1 MIRYKTYTSA
11 EDTAPTNNGGFL
23 GGLGYVGQK
32 IGAGFMQTF
41 EGVWDYAA
49 GGIADIFGADE
60 WAKRQMDEDW
70 FGTWYSDIDKNF
82 NPGKGWKIAGDVAG
96 GIGNVGA
103 GAAAAALAVGSA
115 LAITAA
121 TGGAGLPVAASTIA
135 TTAGALTAGFGAAGN
150 ATKEAYRETGEL
162 TGKEY
167 GYGALSGAT
176 EAGLE
181 LVTAGI
187 GKGSGKLLKSVGKAV
202 AGEASEEAA
211 KVGAKAIIK
220 EVAKDFASEAF
231 EEGASEYLAPKYKRM
246 TYDPNAQDATRE
258 EIAYAAFIGGLTG
271 AVMNGATGS
280 VTLTSDAVSGK
291 KAKASGQAELIEK
304 LGKQISEEE
313 AKSPSGYELLANI
326 KKIYDRGGD
335 SAVRVGQLKRMEAAA
350 RLLPAVEKSA
360 MAIVSAPQYAV
371 ERFARMGVT
380 EINGK
385 ALSAEMLTEAI
396 DLDHGNKTA
405 LKTLRQAISK
415 NPILATLA
423 MADATAKLQLDS
435 TKYTEGIAS
444 KGALGTSGDWNTF
457 LATASAEEKAAVG
470 KMFGVENIDA
480 LEYGTARA
488 YAMMYAESDEGK
500 ATVRRA
506 VQAKDAVEAIAEN
519 DKPLPKVIVTTDGA
533 RRYGEVGIIKEGG
546 EVRFY
551 DYTTGR
557 MTQPMTVREANA
569 KLAQDRAAALS
580 ETAKAQENKT
590 ETKTEAKKPT
600 ADEEIH
606 TWAMENIKKYNELTG
621 RERQEVR
628 ATIRQARAL
637 GISEADTITY
647 ATVAARSGVRIVF
660 SKERCLRHV
669 TVEEDGKLVEKVGF
683 SDGFYNHNTNEI
695 VVNPEGKRS
704 PTKLLLH
711 ELAHALYANKGFA
724 RLLDRAAKRMDDDR
738 KKEITD
744 RYTEAGQEKFIP
756 EEHAVH
762 HAEDVIG
769 NDATLERLL
778 RDEPTM
784 GDKILSFFG
793 LAKTDYQGHE
803 RLSRAAGR
811 LYNRYKATFDRFAT
825 ANRGTVRIEG
835 IGDSKGI
842 RDAFAGEL
850 SEKADKGMLAK
861 AKAMLEGGAD
871 SEKVR
876 QETGWFQGYDGKW
889 RYEIDD
895 STAVWHLDTAKP
907 DPKRL
912 VHFGERIFKLTDL
925 LDHPA
930 MYEAYPQLKD
940 VTVWENPD
948 APVDGY
954 VVGKNTDHITVRS
967 LSSVGNLSK
976 DIVIHEVQHLI
987 QNIEGFTSGASK
999 DQFEY
1004 KSWGPKE
1011 WDAYEKRNE
1020 IAGKLY
1026 AVLRRHGEHITA
1038 KDVSAM
1044 RQEFAETD
1052 SILDRNFF
1060 LLSTLADNNKRV
1072 DYLRDEYYKQV
1083 HILQLTTP
1091 SGQYHAVAGEI
1102 EAYDAQARRRMTAE
1116 ERKNT
1121 RPNIDREDAIVLGDT
1136 GIELEK
1142 HFDEYPYNMQTVI
1155 QEYMD
1160 STDPEIEKMVSLLQE
1175 TGELPFERH
1184 RIIDMSEKM
1193 VKDLKEVTGVDYS
1206 GYSHWINS
1214 NAIRHIEARH
1224 GINGEADTSMANPK
1238 DVARIAYILSQ
1249 YDSVELLR
1257 NENGDVVYSEE
1268 FRDSKNQP
1276 MPLLLYRKRIN
1287 GTYYFVEAVGENAYK
1302 KIWATSAYIS
1312 KKELTHVSA
1321 SDTIGRQ
1328 LTSKTL
1334 HASRSFDSSVAQSSE
1349 DVKTQGENN
1358 STESTLAI
1366 RHAEDGAV
1374 AKSTVTET
1382 VISTFKGGV
1391 RDSITTEF
1399 VALPKQEM
1407 SVTTGEGQIMH
1418 TIDGIEA
1425 TPVKGIGGQTIEG
1438 FTGRDVRE
1446 WAMKGNGF
1454 TAVQIEN
1461 VDRFMDE
1468 MGKFMK
1474 KAGVTYRFIGLAD
1487 VENAKLHYTYD
1498 AQGKIKS
1505 IVLSAMVKNGDYPVN
1520 FDLSSI
1526 CKKRVAMSTL
1536 IDKFANRGTLD
1547 NGTVA
1552 LTPAQIF
1559 AINTALKNAGYE
1571 TACLGCFVESKRYNA
1586 MAWAKSFVDKW
1597 NKAVK
1602 AVNPNATYFGYGDG
1616 TNTTEVTVAQANRID
1631 VATKEYIANTKTKR
1645 MEQALAKYK
1654 EKAAKGLPLISGK
1667 KQMIDG
1673 KEIETFTKA
1682 ARDRIVRSETISD
1695 ALKERYLNADV
1706 STLGMEDV
1714 KFLLENGVLPGASIS
1729 NKQAVT
1735 ELVKSGE
1742 AYQHLLRPS
1751 DLLTAKGI
1759 AKLEEL
1765 PNFHGVLYGHYG
1777 SGTPKLMQSFT
1788 PYNSEIALLPSKKGD
1803 TGLAEYLYSIAGVRM
1818 QSFSDFQVQNI
1829 YDYLQMVADLA
1840 ARKLPAHAYTKE
1852 ISFAKLLGM
1861 TGIKVNLSVM
1871 FDIDPTVDA
1880 AHAGLTRRIPFIHK
1894 GEYAKVVLHDEQGD
1908 WVYNVGDYQTQRA
1921 FAEADPDADLRFLQS
1936 IGFAD
1941 AVKLQTTEGYSSNC
1955 GIIGVGYSDL
1965 HILAMLDDNRIRY
1978 IIPYHASSLPAEI
1991 KVATN
1996 IALGT
2001 DYTPYQ
2007 NTMKIDSIVDKN
2019 GKKVEWSVKEAYRR
2033 LGSGKAV
2040 LAELNAKIKSDGW
2053 EVKTKKAQN
2062 GHGTY
2067 GLYED
2072 LGKTSDPRKTAENFM
2087 DWCVGNGS
2095 LPLFYQ
2101 FASHANYYK
2110 LLYDYNVYDCVSEQ
2124 YAPQTAVTNTYPA
2137 GDAAKPTNAADTR
2150 LDTTYLT
2157 GVIDKQM
2164 SFMDRYGQNLDRD
2177 LDAIASKVERGDM
2190 SGSRDALPEDLDTFD
2205 PSEYNEIKLNGIE
2218 ADRLQSE
2225 ALTWDARHRN
2235 EIRTR
2240 TLANG
2245 IQYRYYIDDESIVH
2259 CIGRKTSQNIHE
2271 RRKEY
2276 DLRDRE
2282 KLDSVTES
2290 LRYGQGDDRG
2300 VRGAVRNGRK
2310 PTDGDRL
2317 DHRVL
2322 RQARDDKRT
2331 DDTAN
2336 GAVSDGN
2343 AQGREQAGASTEIAR
2358 ALAFKERLLSK
2369 GYYEENGY
2377 IYAPDGTKT
2386 TFFFPE
2392 VERRDALPSD
2402 AEYMTAV
2409 NSGDMEKVQRM
2420 VDAAAKAAGYDS
2432 PKLYHG
2438 TGKFG
2443 FTEFDPT
2450 MSDDKISFFVSSN
2463 KNVSETYS
2471 GGGTVRPISSRA
2483 DITPDGLDNAS
2494 PETILKLLRENVDKA
2509 YERISEEEHRNIVEK
2524 YRSDID
2530 YAIHIASHI
2539 GDAVGAS
2546 DKAKALLAT
2555 WVSHLEAMKEAT
2567 TYKAFMDAYE
2577 AFESSKWD
2585 LWRENSRLF
2594 DGVNGVT
2601 YQEIGSAYRGLTN
2614 VLDMTLYRKSGE
2626 EEYINQNEAITELN
2640 KYMFRGVYELYA
2652 KVGKQL
2658 KVDANG
2664 QNWNQIDGKNI
2675 GTEGPVRTRDVAK
2688 YAHDNGYDSALI
2700 KNVYDNGDY
2709 TFGGQGD
2716 VYIFF
2721 GSNRLKSADPI
2732 TYDDDGKVI
2741 PLSKRFDMENPDIR
2755 YALPE
2760 DATYVSPTAGAVGKT
2775 KAEYKA
2781 GFKDKVFTAS
2791 TRTYIDTVDELYGI
2805 ETYLRKVGKMDKAAV
2820 EALVQQA
2827 RAARSQAQTM
2837 IGTAQYNVF
2846 SDKVERM
2853 GDGLLEILKPTQ
2865 NWTAKKKG
2873 AFDDYLLNQLNID
2886 RMTLESRTT
2895 MWAAPVRARLAKQQS
2910 DLANLKKQLSS
2921 MERKVEDLATEI
2933 GNARGYRDTAKL
2945 SKTREKWRTRIAEL
2959 ENRKSAAEALI
2970 SQYEKDIKAASR
2982 AVDKTKA
2989 ELDAMIVKDK
2999 PVFGKDETL
3008 DEHGN
3013 VKRDHDI
3020 TADESRDIV
3029 KKYEA
3034 AYPEFAEMAKRL
3046 YAYLDNVQK
3055 LRVEAG
3061 LITQDMAD
3069 HMKKL
3074 YPHYVPSYR
3083 DVEGGGISS
3092 IKGKNAMEVSKTV
3105 RKAQGGN
3112 QDILDVSVSIAMQTD
3127 EVLKAG
3133 QINKLARALYD
3144 AAKSS
3149 GDDAYVKI
3157 VSEEVVGA
3165 QEDAVDAVMRPKPG
3179 QLTFY
3184 ADGKR
3189 VTMEISK
3196 ELLYGFDGLRKPSV
3210 DFESPV
3216 IAALAT
3222 LNNLYKRGVTSLN
3235 PAFAIRNPIRDF
3247 QDAGL
3252 NSKHPL
3258 LFAKQMAGLAQKG
3271 IATNSER
3278 WELYRAMGG
3287 FSSTVFDGALHK
3299 QAGYA
3304 GFESIA
3310 ELFSAVE
3317 GETDLKAAWRKL
3329 SAPAKALF
3337 RSVENANAFLE
3348 QTTRF
3353 AEFCASLDAGD
3364 SPAVALNNSA
3374 EVTTNFGRRGRITK
3388 VLNATVM
3395 PFLNPAVQG
3404 FDKLFRNVGDAF
3416 TGGHW
3421 VRGMA
3426 TLITKAAIIGIAP
3439 MLLNSLMYDDDEEY
3453 KKLRETDKEN
3463 NFLIKTADGT
3473 FIKIPRGRLASVIGG
3488 LYNRGDKLAKGED
3501 AELAGYASNVVSQIT
3516 PVENV
3521 SRTIFSPLFDVKNN
3535 KTWYG
3540 SEIEGRE
3547 WDDTA
3552 PRDRY
3557 DESTSSIAVAIGQAI
3572 NYSPKKVHYL
3582 LDQYSGVIGDFAL
3595 PATSKKEKRDF
3606 FSGNFTLDSVTS
3618 NKLSERFYDA
3628 YDKTAYAD
3636 TAGDEAATY
3645 RLKYLNDVK
3654 KAVRDMNKELDEI
3667 RNSDLSNTE
3676 KLQKTRVVRS
3686 LINAAYDSALK
3697 SLDAVNA
3704 AIEETAGIEDEV
3716 LREAEVNRRVFGAEY
3731 ALKQYNEK
3739 TYEKYV
3745 LMHGGGIGYDELYAY
3760 HFATLGIESDLDKR
3774 GNVIEGSK
3782 KKKILAV
3789 INALDI
3795 PKEQKLI
3802 LLYSRGYT
3810 AKDGDIKGVSAA
3822 RAKTILAGY
3831 IAKAKGMTKAQ
3842 REELAKACGL
3852 KVTNGR
3858 ISVK

>member
-1 MIRYKTYTSA
+1 MLKYKSPIATET
-11 EDTAPTNNGGFL
+11 PTNNGGFL
-23 GGLGYVGQK
+23 GGLGYLGNKVG
-32 IGAGFMQTF
+32 IGFMQTF
-41 EGVWDYAA
+41 EGAWDYAA
-49 GGIADIFGADE
+49 GGIADLFGADE
-60 WAKRQMDEDW
+60 WARRQMENDW
-70 FGTWYSDIDKNF
+70 FGDWYYSADKNF

-96 GIGNVGA
+96 GIGNVTA
-103 GAAAAALAVGSA
+103 GVSAAALAVASA
-115 LAITAA
+115 VGIAA
-121 TGGAGLPVAASTIA
+121 STGGAGLPVSASVIGGTAAGLA
-135 TTAGALTAGFGAAGN
+135 AGLGAAGN
-150 ATKEAYRETGEL
+150 ATKEAYAKTGEL

-167 GYGALSGAT
+167 GYGALVGAT
-176 EAGLE
+176 EGVIETASNLLAPGAGK
-181 LVTAGI
+181 V
-187 GKGSGKLLKSVGKAV
+187 GKGLYKAI
-202 AGEASEEAA
+202 AGEAAENAA
-211 KVGAKAIIK
+211 KTGLSKVIGTAVKHAGTNFI
-220 EVAKDFASEAF
+220 SEAV
-231 EEGASEYLAPKYKRM
+231 EEGTAEILAPQYAKL
-246 TYDPNAQDATRE
+246 TYDPNAENATAE
-258 EIAYAAFIGGLTG
+258 EVIYASFIGGLSGVLAGGGEAAILGTS
-271 AVMNGATGS
+271 NS
-280 VTLTSDAVSGK
+280 VANYRAGK
-291 KAKASGQAELIEK
+291 KAVEAGYTAEIEGVAK
-304 LGKQISEEE
+304 RIAEEE
-313 AKSPSGYELLANI
+313 AKKPSGYALFE
-326 KKIYDRGGD
+326 KIREVYERQGSGYGRIG
-335 SAVRVGQLKRMEAAA
+335 ALQRMTTAAHY
-350 RLLPAVEKSA
+350 LPAVEESA
-360 MAIVSAPQYAV
+360 KAIVSNPEYSAA
-371 ERFARMGVT
+371 RFLAIGAKNPDGTPLEITPEKLT
-380 EINGK
+380 EGFDPSADSETALHSLRR
-385 ALSAEMLTEAI
+385 ALST
-396 DLDHGNKTA
+396 
-405 LKTLRQAISK
+405 
-415 NPILATLA
+415 NPLLLTLA
-423 MADATAKLQLDS
+423 VADATGKMMLDAENYAGLL
-435 TKYTEGIAS
+435 TG
-444 KGALGTSGDWNTF
+444 SGVLTTRGDYQTF
-457 LATASAEEKAAVG
+457 LAKASDEQKAAVAQH
-470 KMFGVENIDA
+470 FGLTAPLDAIPYEDMVNIA
-480 LEYGTARA
+480 TGYAATPEGRA
-488 YAMMYAESDEGK
+488 AIEAVGNVRYRAEQIEK
-500 ATVRRA
+500 N
-506 VQAKDAVEAIAEN
+506 E
-519 DKPLPKVIVTTDGA
+519 KPLPKVVGEALADGIY
-533 RRYGEVGIIKEGG
+533 RYGDVAIIKEGG
-546 EVRFY
+546 SVRIY
-551 DYTTGR
+551 DHETRSITMA
-557 MTQPMTVREANA
+557 MTPQEAT
-569 KLAQDRAAALS
+569 AALQKYRR
-580 ETAKAQENKT
+580 EQDTAKAE
-590 ETKTEAKKPT
+590 ERRAK
-600 ADEEIH
+600 AEEQRNAREEELD
-606 TWAMENIKKYNELTG
+606 TWAREHIKRYRELVGNEQ
-621 RERQEVR
+621 REIR
-628 ATIRQARAL
+628 TLIRQGRAL
-637 GISEADTITY
+637 GLSDADIETY
-647 ATVAARSGVRIVF
+647 ATVSARSSVRVTF
-660 SKERCLRHV
+660 SKAQCRRESVKMENGKPVLV
-669 TVEEDGKLVEKVGF
+669 DGKPVILVGYA
-683 SDGFYNHNTNEI
+683 DGFYSPETNEI

-704 PTKLLLH
+704 AAKLLMH
-711 ELAHALYANKGFA
+711 ELSHALYKDRRFA
-724 RLLDRAAKRMDDDR
+724 EVIDGEVKHMDEKR
-738 KKEITD
+738 KKEV
-744 RYTEAGQEKFIP
+744 RELYEKAGRAKAEIS
-756 EEHAVH
+756 EELSVH
-762 HAEDVIG
+762 HAEDVVA
-769 NDATLERLL
+769 N
-778 RDEPTM
+778 RDNLARMMKEEPTL
-784 GDKILSFFG
+784 GDKILSFFK
-793 LAKTDYQGHE
+793 LAKTDYKGHN
-803 RLSRAAGR
+803 RLSLAAGR
-811 LYNRYKATFDRFAT
+811 LYRTFETILAGFSEF
-825 ANRGTVRIEG
+825 NRGNLAAEAVVGVGGR
-835 IGDSKGI
+835 
-842 RDAFAGEL
+842 RDAVAGE
-850 SEKADKGMLAK
+850 SSKTADSSLLEK

-954 VVGKNTDHITVRS
+954 VVGKSTDHITVRS
-967 LSSVGNLSK
+967 LSSMGNLSK
-976 DIVIHEVQHLI
+976 DLVIHEVQHLI

-1011 WDAYEKRNE
+1011 WEAYEKRSE
-1020 IAGKLY
+1020 IAAKLY

-1038 KDVSAM
+1038 RDIAAM
-1044 RQEFAETD
+1044 RQEFSETD
-1052 SILDRNFF
+1052 SILDSNFM
-1060 LLSTLADNNKRV
+1060 LLSSLADSNKRV

-1083 HILQLTTP
+1083 RILQLTTP
-1091 SGQYHAVAGEI
+1091 SGQYNAVAGEI
-1102 EAYDAQARRRMTAE
+1102 EAYDVQARRKMSAE

-1121 RPNIDREDAIVLGDT
+1121 RPNIDREDAIV
-1136 GIELEK
+1136 IE
-1142 HFDEYPYNMQTVI
+1142 
-1155 QEYMD
+1155 
-1160 STDPEIEKMVSLLQE
+1160 
-1175 TGELPFERH
+1175 
-1184 RIIDMSEKM
+1184 
-1193 VKDLKEVTGVDYS
+1193 
-1206 GYSHWINS
+1206 
-1214 NAIRHIEARH
+1214 
-1224 GINGEADTSMANPK
+1224 
-1238 DVARIAYILSQ
+1238 
-1249 YDSVELLR
+1249 
-1257 NENGDVVYSEE
+1257 
-1268 FRDSKNQP
+1268 
-1276 MPLLLYRKRIN
+1276 
-1287 GTYYFVEAVGENAYK
+1287 
-1302 KIWATSAYIS
+1302 
-1312 KKELTHVSA
+1312 
-1321 SDTIGRQ
+1321 
-1328 LTSKTL
+1328 
-1334 HASRSFDSSVAQSSE
+1334 
-1349 DVKTQGENN
+1349 GENN
-1358 STESTLAI
+1358 FAESTMAI

-1374 AKSTVTET
+1374 VKSPVTET
-1382 VISTFKGGV
+1382 VISAFKGGV

-1407 SVTTGEGQIMH
+1407 SVTTGEGQILH
-1418 TIDGIEA
+1418 QIEGIKA
-1425 TPVKGIGGQTIEG
+1425 TPVKGIGGQTIAG
-1438 FTGRDVRE
+1438 FTGREVRE
-1446 WAMKGNGF
+1446 WAMGLNGF
-1454 TAVQIEN
+1454 TAEQIEN

-1498 AQGKIKS
+1498 AQGNIKS

-1536 IDKFANRGTLD
+1536 IDKLANRGTLD

-1552 LTPAQIF
+1552 LTPTQIF

-1631 VATKEYIANTKTKR
+1631 VATKEYIAKTKTKR
-1645 MEQALAKYK
+1645 MEQALSKYK

-1667 KQMIDG
+1667 KQMVNG

-1682 ARDRIVRSETISD
+1682 ARDRLIKSETLSD
-1695 ALKERYLNADV
+1695 AMKERYLNADV
-1706 STLGMEDV
+1706 STLWMEDV
-1714 KFLLENGVLPGASIS
+1714 ETLLEHGVLPGASIS

-1759 AKLEEL
+1759 EKLEAL

-1852 ISFAKLLGM
+1852 LSFARLLGM

-1908 WVYNVGDYQTQRA
+1908 WVYNIGDYQTQRA
-1921 FAEADPDADLRFLQS
+1921 FHEAYPDADLRFLQS

-1941 AVKLQTTEGYSSNC
+1941 AVKLQTTEGYSANC

-1978 IIPYHASSLPAEI
+1978 IIPYHASSLPADI

-2019 GKKVEWSVKEAYRR
+2019 GKTVEWSVKEAYRR

-2040 LAELNAKIKSDGW
+2040 LDELNAKIKSEGW
-2053 EVKTKKAQN
+2053 VVKTKKAQN
-2062 GHGTY
+2062 GHGTF

-2087 DWCVGNGS
+2087 DWCAGNGS

-2150 LDTTYLT
+2150 FDTTYLT

-2164 SFMDRYGQNLDRD
+2164 SFMDRYSQNLDRD
-2177 LDAIASKVERGDM
+2177 LDVIASKVERGDM
-2190 SGSRDALPEDLDTFD
+2190 SG
-2205 PSEYNEIKLNGIE
+2205 
-2218 ADRLQSE
+2218 
-2225 ALTWDARHRN
+2225 
-2235 EIRTR
+2235 
-2240 TLANG
+2240 
-2245 IQYRYYIDDESIVH
+2245 
-2259 CIGRKTSQNIHE
+2259 
-2271 RRKEY
+2271 
-2276 DLRDRE
+2276 
-2282 KLDSVTES
+2282 
-2290 LRYGQGDDRG
+2290 
-2300 VRGAVRNGRK
+2300 
-2310 PTDGDRL
+2310 
-2317 DHRVL
+2317 
-2322 RQARDDKRT
+2322 
-2331 DDTAN
+2331 
-2336 GAVSDGN
+2336 
-2343 AQGREQAGASTEIAR
+2343 
-2358 ALAFKERLLSK
+2358 
-2369 GYYEENGY
+2369 
-2377 IYAPDGTKT
+2377 
-2386 TFFFPE
+2386 
-2392 VERRDALPSD
+2392 RRDALPTD

-2409 NSGDMEKVQRM
+2409 ESGDMETAQRM
-2420 VDAAAKAAGYDS
+2420 VDEAARKAGYNS

-2438 TGKFG
+2438 TDAFG
-2443 FTEFDPT
+2443 FTEIDSTAPGADGYSFWAA
-2450 MSDDKISFFVSSN
+2450 DKESTSATYTNFGRVRGVSSN
-2463 KNVSETYS
+2463 LSDEDIESMREEIDNDIDGEIDNFRRLIDRTFSEWFFGQQGNGILREKFDDANPDSGYGDGIYDVFTDIIAEAYYNYS
-2471 GGGTVRPISSRA
+2471 
-2483 DITPDGLDNAS
+2483 DYLDNA
-2494 PETILKLLRENVDKA
+2494 
-2509 YERISEEEHRNIVEK
+2509 YEDYDVWADESEE
-2524 YRSDID
+2524 
-2530 YAIHIASHI
+2530 
-2539 GDAVGAS
+2539 G
-2546 DKAKALLAT
+2546 KALIESVLA
-2555 WVSHLEAMKEAT
+2555 LEGLKT
-2567 TYKAFMDAYE
+2567 KQHT
-2577 AFESSKWD
+2577 FETD
-2585 LWRENSRLF
+2585 IL
-2594 DGVNGVT
+2594 GGI
-2601 YQEIGSAYRGLTN
+2601 YQ
-2614 VLDMTLYRKSGE
+2614 
-2626 EEYINQNEAITELN
+2626 
-2640 KYMFRGVYELYA
+2640 LYA
-2652 KVGKQL
+2652 NT
-2658 KVDANG
+2658 ANMYEIDG
-2664 QNWNQIDGKNI
+2664 RGANWNNLKP
-2675 GTEGPVRTRDVAK
+2675 EGLPDISHPYKTRDVAEWAK
-2688 YAHDNGYDSALI
+2688 DNGYDGVIFRNIVDSGKYGEVGA
-2700 KNVYDNGDY
+2700 
-2709 TFGGQGD
+2709 GD
-2716 VYIFF
+2716 VYAFF
-2721 GSNRLKSADPI
+2721 KPQRQVKSADPI

-2775 KAEYKA
+2775 KAEYKSTF
-2781 GFKDKVFTAS
+2781 GDKVFTAS

-2853 GDGLLEILKPTQ
+2853 GDGLLEILKPTK

-2886 RMTLESRTT
+2886 RMTLESRSFV
-2895 MWAAPVRARLAKQQS
+2895 WAAPLRRTVQTLENNLA
-2910 DLANLKKQLSS
+2910 A
-2921 MERKVEDLATEI
+2921 
-2933 GNARGYRDTAKL
+2933 
-2945 SKTREKWRTRIAEL
+2945 L
-2959 ENRKSAAEALI
+2959 ENRKKQLTSDIGKKQTALNNAKVRRGVVKTAKAKEVWNKQVDTFARELSALNGLLKEAKRDIAKKKKELGKAKEE
-2970 SQYEKDIKAASR
+2970 YEAALL
-2982 AVDKTKA
+2982 KN
-2989 ELDAMIVKDK
+2989 K

-3008 DEHGN
+3008 DEDGN
-3013 VKRDHDI
+3013 MKRDHDI

-3055 LRVEAG
+3055 MRVEAG

-3112 QDILDVSVSIAMQTD
+3112 QDILDVAVSIAMQTD

-3133 QINKLARALYD
+3133 QINKLSRALYD

-3149 GDDAYVKI
+3149 GDDTYVKI
-3157 VSEEVVGA
+3157 ISEEVVGA

-3189 VTMEISK
+3189 VTLEISK

-3216 IAALAT
+3216 VAALAKM
-3222 LNNLYKRGVTSLN
+3222 NDLYKRGVTSLN

-3304 GFESIA
+3304 GFESIS
-3310 ELFSAVE
+3310 ELFAAVE

-3329 SAPAKALF
+3329 SAPAKAIF

-3388 VLNATVM
+3388 VLNATVI

-3421 VRGMA
+3421 VRGVA

-3439 MLLNSLMYDDDEEY
+3439 MLLNSIMYDDDEEY
-3453 KKLRETDKEN
+3453 EKLRETDKEN

-3521 SRTIFSPLFDVKNN
+3521 SRTIFSPIFDLKNN
-3535 KTWYG
+3535 RTWYG
-3540 SEIEGRE
+3540 GEIEGRE

-3572 NYSPKKVHYL
+3572 NYSPKKIHYL
-3582 LDQYSGVIGDFAL
+3582 LDQYSGVVGDFVL

-3618 NKLSERFYDA
+3618 NKLSERFYDV

-3676 KLQKTRVVRS
+3676 KLQQTRVVRS

-3704 AIEETAGIEDEV
+3704 DIEETAGIEDEV
-3716 LREAEVNRRVFGAEY
+3716 IREAEINRRVFGAEY

-3745 LMHGGGIGYDELYAY
+3745 LLNGGGIGYDELYAY
-3760 HFATLGIESDLDKR
+3760 HFATLGIESDLDKK

-3789 INALDI
+3789 INSLDL

-3822 RAKTILAGY
+3822 RAKTVLAAY
-3831 IAKAKGMTKAQ
+3831 IAKAQGLTKAQ
-3842 REELAKACGL
+3842 RDELAKACGL

>member
-41 EGVWDYAA
+41 EGVWDYTA

-103 GAAAAALAVGSA
+103 GVASAVLAVG
-115 LAITAA
+115 AA
-121 TGGAGLPVAASTIA
+121 TGITLATGGTGLPVAASTIA

-271 AVMNGATGS
+271 AVMNGANGA

-326 KKIYDRGGD
+326 KKIYNRGGD

-396 DLDHGNKTA
+396 DLDHGNKAA

-444 KGALGTSGDWNTF
+444 EGALGTSGDWNTF

-480 LEYGTARA
+480 LDYGTARA
-488 YAMMYAESDEGK
+488 YAQAYAESDEGK

-506 VQAKDAVEAIAEN
+506 VRAKDAVEAIAEN
-519 DKPLPKVIVTTDGA
+519 DKPLPNVIVTTDGA
-533 RRYGEVGIIKEGG
+533 RRYSEVGIIKEGG

-580 ETAKAQENKT
+580 ETATETKT

-660 SKERCLRHV
+660 SKEQCLRHV
-669 TVEEDGKLVEKVGF
+669 IVEEDGKLVEKVGF

-704 PTKLLLH
+704 PTKVLLH

-744 RYTEAGQEKFIP
+744 RYTKAGQEEFIP

-762 HAEDVIG
+762 HAEDVVG

-842 RDAFAGEL
+842 RDA
-850 SEKADKGMLAK
+850 
-861 AKAMLEGGAD
+861 
-871 SEKVR
+871 
-876 QETGWFQGYDGKW
+876 ET
-889 RYEIDD
+889 
-895 STAVWHLDTAKP
+895 P
-907 DPKRL
+907 D
-912 VHFGERIFKLTDL
+912 
-925 LDHPA
+925 
-930 MYEAYPQLKD
+930 
-940 VTVWENPD
+940 
-948 APVDGY
+948 
-954 VVGKNTDHITVRS
+954 
-967 LSSVGNLSK
+967 
-976 DIVIHEVQHLI
+976 
-987 QNIEGFTSGASK
+987 
-999 DQFEY
+999 
-1004 KSWGPKE
+1004 
-1011 WDAYEKRNE
+1011 
-1020 IAGKLY
+1020 
-1026 AVLRRHGEHITA
+1026 
-1038 KDVSAM
+1038 
-1044 RQEFAETD
+1044 ET
-1052 SILDRNFF
+1052 
-1060 LLSTLADNNKRV
+1060 
-1072 DYLRDEYYKQV
+1072 
-1083 HILQLTTP
+1083 
-1091 SGQYHAVAGEI
+1091 
-1102 EAYDAQARRRMTAE
+1102 
-1116 ERKNT
+1116 
-1121 RPNIDREDAIVLGDT
+1121 
-1136 GIELEK
+1136 
-1142 HFDEYPYNMQTVI
+1142 
-1155 QEYMD
+1155 
-1160 STDPEIEKMVSLLQE
+1160 
-1175 TGELPFERH
+1175 
-1184 RIIDMSEKM
+1184 
-1193 VKDLKEVTGVDYS
+1193 
-1206 GYSHWINS
+1206 
-1214 NAIRHIEARH
+1214 
-1224 GINGEADTSMANPK
+1224 
-1238 DVARIAYILSQ
+1238 
-1249 YDSVELLR
+1249 
-1257 NENGDVVYSEE
+1257 
-1268 FRDSKNQP
+1268 
-1276 MPLLLYRKRIN
+1276 
-1287 GTYYFVEAVGENAYK
+1287 
-1302 KIWATSAYIS
+1302 
-1312 KKELTHVSA
+1312 
-1321 SDTIGRQ
+1321 
-1328 LTSKTL
+1328 
-1334 HASRSFDSSVAQSSE
+1334 
-1349 DVKTQGENN
+1349 
-1358 STESTLAI
+1358 TESTMAI

-1374 AKSTVTET
+1374 VKSPVTEM

-1407 SVTTGEGQIMH
+1407 SVTTGEGQIQH
-1418 TIDGIEA
+1418 EIEGIEA
-1425 TPVKGIGGQTIEG
+1425 TPVKGIGGQTIAG
-1438 FTGRDVRE
+1438 FTGREVRE
-1446 WAMKGNGF
+1446 WAMGLNGF
-1454 TAVQIEN
+1454 TAEQIEN
-1461 VDRFMDE
+1461 VNRFMDE

-1474 KAGVTYRFIGLAD
+1474 KAGVTYRFIGLTD

-1498 AQGKIKS
+1498 AQGNIKS

-1536 IDKFANRGTLD
+1536 IDKLANRGTLD

-1586 MAWAKSFVDKW
+1586 MAWAKSFVSKW
-1597 NKAVK
+1597 NAAVK

-1631 VATKEYIANTKTKR
+1631 VATKEYIAKTKTKR
-1645 MEQALAKYK
+1645 MEQALSKYK

-1667 KQMIDG
+1667 KQMVNG

-1695 ALKERYLNADV
+1695 ALKDRYLNSDV
-1706 STLGMEDV
+1706 STLGMDDV
-1714 KFLLENGVLPGASIS
+1714 EFLLENGVLPGASIS

-1852 ISFAKLLGM
+1852 ISFARLLGM

-1894 GEYAKVVLHDEQGD
+1894 GEYANVVLHDEQGD
-1908 WVYNVGDYQTQRA
+1908 WVYNIGDYQTQRA
-1921 FAEADPDADLRFLQS
+1921 FHEAYPDADLRFLQS

-1941 AVKLQTTEGYSSNC
+1941 AVKLQTTEGYSANC

-1978 IIPYHASSLPAEI
+1978 VIPYHASSLPAEI

-2019 GKKVEWSVKEAYRR
+2019 GKTVEWSVKEAYRR

-2040 LAELNAKIKSDGW
+2040 LDELNAKIKSEGW
-2053 EVKTKKAQN
+2053 VVKTKKAQN
-2062 GHGTY
+2062 GHGTF

-2087 DWCVGNGS
+2087 DWCAGNGS

-2150 LDTTYLT
+2150 FDTTYLT

-2164 SFMDRYGQNLDRD
+2164 SFMDRYSQNLDRD
-2177 LDAIASKVERGDM
+2177 LDVIASKVERGDM
-2190 SGSRDALPEDLDTFD
+2190 SGRRDALPERIAVGMDDADRAKILRKKKIVAPVYEGQADVSIEREIANLEHRKIGVVKATLERMAEEFGIIGKEIRIED
-2205 PSEYNEIKLNGIE
+2205 VDVSVIPSKSNIGESLSKHATPEQMAKLLPILREAVSAAIGIE
-2218 ADRLQSE
+2218 V
-2225 ALTWDARHRN
+2225 HRN
-2235 EIRTR
+2235 
-2240 TLANG
+2240 
-2245 IQYRYYIDDESIVH
+2245 RYYHDTDTTYFENLVGGFVDGQNFVPVRFGLKHSITGRATLYVVVDQDAIPITEIEKTKKTEVLTTAGMQGASPTAARSVAYSISEIVPLVNSKDLLRYFPDDMLSPAQ
-2259 CIGRKTSQNIHE
+2259 RKTKWEAIAE
-2271 RRKEY
+2271 
-2276 DLRDRE
+2276 
-2282 KLDSVTES
+2282 
-2290 LRYGQGDDRG
+2290 
-2300 VRGAVRNGRK
+2300 AVE
-2310 PTDGDRL
+2310 
-2317 DHRVL
+2317 
-2322 RQARDDKRT
+2322 RT
-2331 DDTAN
+2331 DKKNDERYI
-2336 GAVSDGN
+2336 GFLSRGN
-2343 AQGREQAGASTEIAR
+2343 IR
-2358 ALAFKERLLSK
+2358 AAKE
-2369 GYYEENGY
+2369 
-2377 IYAPDGTKT
+2377 
-2386 TFFFPE
+2386 
-2392 VERRDALPSD
+2392 
-2402 AEYMTAV
+2402 
-2409 NSGDMEKVQRM
+2409 M
-2420 VDAAAKAAGYDS
+2420 VLAAAKAAGYTHVG
-2432 PKLYHG
+2432 YHG
-2438 TGKFG
+2438 THAKPFTVFERGIAGIYLATNRKLAEDFATG
-2443 FTEFDPT
+2443 FRGEVGTLYNLVA
-2450 MSDDKISFFVSSN
+2450 KIKKPFV
-2463 KNVSETYS
+2463 V
-2471 GGGTVRPISSRA
+2471 
-2483 DITPDGLDNAS
+2483 
-2494 PETILKLLRENVDKA
+2494 
-2509 YERISEEEHRNIVEK
+2509 EEHINSAVPYYYNIPTPTAMRDAGYSQSTVSTEE
-2524 YRSDID
+2524 
-2530 YAIHIASHI
+2530 IAHF
-2539 GDAVGAS
+2539 A
-2546 DKAKALLAT
+2546 
-2555 WVSHLEAMKEAT
+2555 E
-2567 TYKAFMDAYE
+2567 
-2577 AFESSKWD
+2577 
-2585 LWRENSRLF
+2585 
-2594 DGVNGVT
+2594 
-2601 YQEIGSAYRGLTN
+2601 
-2614 VLDMTLYRKSGE
+2614 
-2626 EEYINQNEAITELN
+2626 
-2640 KYMFRGVYELYA
+2640 
-2652 KVGKQL
+2652 
-2658 KVDANG
+2658 
-2664 QNWNQIDGKNI
+2664 
-2675 GTEGPVRTRDVAK
+2675 
-2688 YAHDNGYDSALI
+2688 DNGYDGVII
-2700 KNVYDNGDY
+2700 KGIREGAGVYTDDIIV
-2709 TFGGQGD
+2709 FD
-2716 VYIFF
+2716 
-2721 GSNRLKSADPI
+2721 SNQVKSADPV

-2781 GFKDKVFTAS
+2781 DFRDNVFTAK

-2853 GDGLLEILKPTQ
+2853 GDGLLEILKPAQ
-2865 NWTAKKKG
+2865 KWTEEKRI
-2873 AFDDYLLNQLNID
+2873 AFDDYLLHQLNID
-2886 RMTLESRTT
+2886 RMTLESRSFV
-2895 MWAAPVRARLAKQQS
+2895 WAAPLRRTVQTTENALA
-2910 DLANLKKQLSS
+2910 A
-2921 MERKVEDLATEI
+2921 
-2933 GNARGYRDTAKL
+2933 
-2945 SKTREKWRTRIAEL
+2945 L
-2959 ENRKSAAEALI
+2959 ENRKKQLTSDIGKKQTALNNAKVRRGVVKTAKAKEVWNKQVDTFARELSALNDLLKEAKRDIAKKKKELGKAKEE
-2970 SQYEKDIKAASR
+2970 YEAALL
-2982 AVDKTKA
+2982 KN
-2989 ELDAMIVKDK
+2989 K

-3008 DEHGN
+3008 DEDGN
-3013 VKRDHDI
+3013 MKRDHDI

-3029 KKYEA
+3029 KKYDA
-3034 AYPEFAEMAKRL
+3034 AHPEFANLAKRL

-3061 LITQDMAD
+3061 IITQDMAD
-3069 HMKKL
+3069 RMKQL

-3105 RKAQGGN
+3105 RKAKGGN

-3144 AAKSS
+3144 AAKAS
-3149 GDDAYVKI
+3149 GDDTYVKI
-3157 VSEEVVGA
+3157 LSEEAVGSE
-3165 QEDAVDAVMRPKPG
+3165 EDAVDAVMRPKPG

-3189 VTMEISK
+3189 VTLEISK
-3196 ELLYGFDGLRKPSV
+3196 ELLSGFDGLRKPSV

-3216 IAALAT
+3216 MQALAF
-3222 LNNLYKRGVTSLN
+3222 LNTWFKRGVTSMN

-3252 NSKHPL
+3252 NSKHPV
-3258 LFAKQMAGLAQKG
+3258 LFARYMMTVGKEMLQ
-3271 IATNSER
+3271 NSAD

-3287 FSSTVFDGALHK
+3287 FSSTVFDGSLK
-3299 QAGYA
+3299 DKAGRS
-3304 GFESIA
+3304 GFEA
-3310 ELFSAVE
+3310 LVKVFGTD
-3317 GETDLKAAWRKL
+3317 GEVNFMEVAKRAKNLLKNVL
-3329 SAPAKALF
+3329 TTI
-3337 RSVENANAFLE
+3337 ENINAFLE

-3353 AEFCASLDAGD
+3353 AEFKASLAAGD

-3374 EVTTNFGRRGRITK
+3374 EVTTNFGRRGKITK
-3388 VLNATVM
+3388 TLNATVM
-3395 PFLNPAVQG
+3395 PFLNPAIQG
-3404 FDKLFRNVGDAF
+3404 FDKIFRNVGDAF

-3426 TLITKAAIIGIAP
+3426 WLITKAAVIGIAP

-3453 KKLRETDKEN
+3453 EKLRETDKEN

-3488 LYNRGDKLAKGED
+3488 LYNRGNKIAKGED
-3501 AELAGYASNVVSQIT
+3501 AELSDYASNVVSQIT

-3521 SRTIFSPLFDVKNN
+3521 SRTIFSPIFDVKNN

-3540 SEIEGRE
+3540 GEIEGRE

-3557 DESTSSIAVAIGQAI
+3557 DESTSSIAVWIGQAI

-3654 KAVRDMNKELDEI
+3654 KAVRGMNKELDEI
-3667 RNSDLSNTE
+3667 RNSDLSNIE

-3731 ALKQYNEK
+3731 ALKQYSEK
-3739 TYEKYV
+3739 TYEKYM

-3789 INALDI
+3789 INSLNI

-3802 LLYSRGYT
+3802 LLYSRGYS

-3822 RAKTILAGY
+3822 RAKTVLAAY
-3831 IAKAKGMTKAQ
+3831 IAKAKGLTKAQ

>member
-41 EGVWDYAA
+41 EGVWDYTA

-103 GAAAAALAVGSA
+103 GVASAALAVG
-115 LAITAA
+115 AA
-121 TGGAGLPVAASTIA
+121 TGITLATGGTGLPVAASTIA

-271 AVMNGATGS
+271 AVMNGANGA

-291 KAKASGQAELIEK
+291 KAKASGQVELIEK
-304 LGKQISEEE
+304 LGKHISEEE

-435 TKYTEGIAS
+435 TKYTEGIARE
-444 KGALGTSGDWNTF
+444 GALGTSGDWNTF

-480 LEYGTARA
+480 LDYGTARA
-488 YAMMYAESDEGK
+488 YAQAYAESDEGK

-506 VQAKDAVEAIAEN
+506 VRAKDAVEAIAEN
-519 DKPLPKVIVTTDGA
+519 DKPLPNVIVTTDGA

-580 ETAKAQENKT
+580 ETATENKT

-637 GISEADTITY
+637 GISEADTLTY

-660 SKERCLRHV
+660 SKEQCLRHV
-669 TVEEDGKLVEKVGF
+669 IVEEDGKLVEKVGF

-744 RYTEAGQEKFIP
+744 RYTKAGQEEFIP

-762 HAEDVIG
+762 HAEDVVG

-871 SEKVR
+871 SENVR
-876 QETGWFQGYDGKW
+876 KETGWFQGYDGKW

-1011 WDAYEKRNE
+1011 WEAYEKRNE
-1020 IAGKLY
+1020 IAAKLY

-1038 KDVSAM
+1038 RDIAAM
-1044 RQEFAETD
+1044 RQEFSETD
-1052 SILDRNFF
+1052 SILDSNFM
-1060 LLSTLADNNKRV
+1060 LLSSLAENNKRV

-1083 HILQLTTP
+1083 RILQLTTP

-1121 RPNIDREDAIVLGDT
+1121 RPNIDREDAILIEGDKSLSIGQTDNGRPVVVVNDDITRYYGNDKDLIKAVKQSIGKLPYVALGRQKIWFMKDTKSEVTFSRYTQWLRKNAPTVYQDKMRLFNHPSEIVLAT
-1136 GIELEK
+1136 TNYINELLK
-1142 HFDEYPYNMQTVI
+1142 HPRNDNIVDFAR
-1155 QEYMD
+1155 
-1160 STDPEIEKMVSLLQE
+1160 
-1175 TGELPFERH
+1175 GELLVDVSGRQY
-1184 RIIDMSEKM
+1184 
-1193 VKDLKEVTGVDYS
+1193 VAEVVIGFTGQ
-1206 GYSHWINS
+1206 G
-1214 NAIRHIEARH
+1214 
-1224 GINGEADTSMANPK
+1224 
-1238 DVARIAYILSQ
+1238 LC
-1249 YDSVELLR
+1249 ELH
-1257 NENGDVVYSEE
+1257 DVVKMAPTQFE
-1268 FRDSKNQP
+1268 
-1276 MPLLLYRKRIN
+1276 
-1287 GTYYFVEAVGENAYK
+1287 YK
-1302 KIWATSAYIS
+1302 KKDALSTTSLDS
-1312 KKELTHVSA
+1312 EHLQKRS
-1321 SDTIGRQ
+1321 
-1328 LTSKTL
+1328 
-1334 HASRSFDSSVAQSSE
+1334 SFDTSVAQSSE
-1349 DVKTQGENN
+1349 DVKPQGENN
-1358 STESTLAI
+1358 STESTMAL

-1374 AKSTVTET
+1374 VKSPVTET

-1407 SVTTGEGQIMH
+1407 SVTTGEGRILH
-1418 TIDGIEA
+1418 KIEGIEA
-1425 TPVKGIGGQTIEG
+1425 TPVKGIGGQTIAG
-1438 FTGRDVRE
+1438 FTGREVRE
-1446 WAMKGNGF
+1446 WAMGLNGF

-1474 KAGVTYRFIGLAD
+1474 KAGVTYRFIGLTD

-1536 IDKFANRGTLD
+1536 IDKLANRGTLD

-1586 MAWAKSFVDKW
+1586 MAWAQSFVDKW

-1631 VATKEYIANTKTKR
+1631 VATKEYIAKTKTKR
-1645 MEQALAKYK
+1645 MEQALSKYK
-1654 EKAAKGLPLISGK
+1654 DKAAKGLPLISGK
-1667 KQMIDG
+1667 KQMVNG

-1682 ARDRIVRSETISD
+1682 ARDRLIKSETLSD

-1714 KFLLENGVLPGASIS
+1714 ETLLEHGVLPGASIS

-1759 AKLEEL
+1759 EKLESL

-1788 PYNSEIALLPSKKGD
+1788 PYNSEIALLPAKKAD
-1803 TGLAEYLYSIAGVRM
+1803 TSLAEYLYSIAGVRM

-1840 ARKLPAHAYTKE
+1840 AKKLPAHAYTKE

-1941 AVKLQTTEGYSSNC
+1941 AVKLQTTEGYSANC

-1978 IIPYHASSLPAEI
+1978 VIPYHASSLPADI

-2040 LAELNAKIKSDGW
+2040 LAELNAKIKSEGW

-2062 GHGTY
+2062 GHGTF

-2072 LGKTSDPRKTAENFM
+2072 LGKTRDPRKTAENFM
-2087 DWCVGNGS
+2087 DWCAGNGS

-2137 GDAAKPTNAADTR
+2137 GDAAKPTNAADAR

-2177 LDAIASKVERGDM
+2177 LDVIASKVERGDM
-2190 SGSRDALPEDLDTFD
+2190 SGRRDALPEWGK
-2205 PSEYNEIKLNGIE
+2205 IV
-2218 ADRLQSE
+2218 
-2225 ALTWDARHRN
+2225 DAKTVT
-2235 EIRTR
+2235 EKDVR
-2240 TLANG
+2240 TLLERVQNG
-2245 IQYRYYIDDESIVH
+2245 YYDLTTYIPLRIGTPRFIIDVITEHSRGKTQIKDFPMITDVNHLVQIMDEDDGRDYGKHRPHGLEIDDVIKVLRGIGNPTHIVY
-2259 CIGRKTSQNIHE
+2259 Q
-2271 RRKEY
+2271 
-2276 DLRDRE
+2276 
-2282 KLDSVTES
+2282 
-2290 LRYGQGDDRG
+2290 
-2300 VRGAVRNGRK
+2300 RNGRYAVAVTFYNKQHKKVIAVLDFAWQADGKQHNFKQLEEMNGYNAGLYNVIVTTYK
-2310 PTDGDRL
+2310 PDDFSAYLANNEIVYDKQKMNGKYQVGSGRIVAVAHDTPFIDDSVPQPTAKINPPDENSSKRNALPETDSDGKALSTEQREYFADSKVVDGDGRL
-2317 DHRVL
+2317 MVVYHGTPNGKFYEFSYDKAGMVGGSQHGYGFYFSDSEREAKMYTQGTGTIIRAYLNITNPIDATAKDLSSDVDAIFGRLPMYAKNNLIDRYGDLDAAKRQFAKWDNGTMLSILCRDTEMYPEVFNSVL
-2322 RQARDDKRT
+2322 LNLGYDGIVYAEDGYATEYVAFKSSQAK
-2331 DDTAN
+2331 DTAN
-2336 GAVSDGN
+2336 K
-2343 AQGREQAGASTEIAR
+2343 T
-2358 ALAFKERLLSK
+2358 
-2369 GYYEENGY
+2369 
-2377 IYAPDGTKT
+2377 PTK
-2386 TFFFPE
+2386 
-2392 VERRDALPSD
+2392 
-2402 AEYMTAV
+2402 
-2409 NSGDMEKVQRM
+2409 K
-2420 VDAAAKAAGYDS
+2420 
-2432 PKLYHG
+2432 
-2438 TGKFG
+2438 
-2443 FTEFDPT
+2443 
-2450 MSDDKISFFVSSN
+2450 
-2463 KNVSETYS
+2463 
-2471 GGGTVRPISSRA
+2471 
-2483 DITPDGLDNAS
+2483 
-2494 PETILKLLRENVDKA
+2494 
-2509 YERISEEEHRNIVEK
+2509 
-2524 YRSDID
+2524 
-2530 YAIHIASHI
+2530 
-2539 GDAVGAS
+2539 
-2546 DKAKALLAT
+2546 
-2555 WVSHLEAMKEAT
+2555 
-2567 TYKAFMDAYE
+2567 
-2577 AFESSKWD
+2577 
-2585 LWRENSRLF
+2585 
-2594 DGVNGVT
+2594 
-2601 YQEIGSAYRGLTN
+2601 
-2614 VLDMTLYRKSGE
+2614 
-2626 EEYINQNEAITELN
+2626 
-2640 KYMFRGVYELYA
+2640 
-2652 KVGKQL
+2652 
-2658 KVDANG
+2658 
-2664 QNWNQIDGKNI
+2664 
-2675 GTEGPVRTRDVAK
+2675 
-2688 YAHDNGYDSALI
+2688 
-2700 KNVYDNGDY
+2700 
-2709 TFGGQGD
+2709 
-2716 VYIFF
+2716 
-2721 GSNRLKSADPI
+2721 
-2732 TYDDDGKVI
+2732 
-2741 PLSKRFDMENPDIR
+2741 PDIR
-2755 YALPE
+2755 DALPE

-2781 GFKDKVFTAS
+2781 TFGDKVFTAS

-2853 GDGLLEILKPTQ
+2853 GDGLLEILKPTK

-2910 DLANLKKQLSS
+2910 DLANLKKLLSR

-2933 GNARGYRDTAKL
+2933 GNARGHRDTAKL

-2959 ENRKSAAEALI
+2959 ENSKSAAEALI

-2982 AVDKTKA
+2982 AVEKTKD

-2999 PVFGKDETL
+2999 PIFGKDETL
-3008 DEHGN
+3008 DAQGN

-3112 QDILDVSVSIAMQTD
+3112 QDILDVAVSIAMQTD

-3133 QINKLARALYD
+3133 QINKLSRALYD

-3149 GDDAYVKI
+3149 GDEAYVKI

-3189 VTMEISK
+3189 VTLEISK

-3216 IAALAT
+3216 VAALAKM
-3222 LNNLYKRGVTSLN
+3222 NELYKRGVTSLN

-3271 IATNSER
+3271 IASNSER

-3421 VRGMA
+3421 VRGVA

-3453 KKLRETDKEN
+3453 EKLRETDKEN

-3521 SRTIFSPLFDVKNN
+3521 SRTIFSPIFDVKNN
-3535 KTWYG
+3535 RTWYG
-3540 SEIEGRE
+3540 GEIEGRE

-3557 DESTSSIAVAIGQAI
+3557 DESTSSIAVWIGQAI

-3676 KLQKTRVVRS
+3676 KLQQTRVVRS

-3810 AKDGDIKGVSAA
+3810 AKDGEIKGVSAA
-3822 RAKTILAGY
+3822 RAKTVLAAY
-3831 IAKAKGMTKAQ
+3831 IAKAKGLTKAQ